1 MPPCV
6 HLRVLVYT
14 AGHAGA
20 GRAGAGH
27 TGASRAGAGH
37 AGAGRAGAGQAGTG
51 WAGAGRA
58 GAPFALLGFY
68 LPLLKSACHS
78 LA

>member
-14 AGHAGA
+14 AGH
-20 GRAGAGH
+20 
-27 TGASRAGAGH
+27 AGAGH

>member
-20 GRAGAGH
+20 GHAGAGRAGAGH
-27 TGASRAGAGH
+27 
-37 AGAGRAGAGQAGTG
+37 AGAGQAGTG

-58 GAPFALLGFY
+58 GAHFALLGFY